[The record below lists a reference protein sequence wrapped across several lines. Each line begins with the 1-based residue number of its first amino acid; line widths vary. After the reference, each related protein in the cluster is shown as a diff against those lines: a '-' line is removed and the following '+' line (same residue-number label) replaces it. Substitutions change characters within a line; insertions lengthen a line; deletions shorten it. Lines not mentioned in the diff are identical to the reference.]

1 MLYAGL
7 PGEDSIH
14 DDAGGPKSKV
24 QSPKGS
30 GMSLSIELIEEAS
43 RFLAGRVRKTPL
55 EEAPAL
61 SERAGAP
68 VFLKLECLQKTGSFK
83 IRGALFALSRLT
95 DAEKKAG
102 IATCSGG
109 NHGKAVAYAARALSL
124 VPTITVPSSVDEAK
138 HRAMV
143 ALGAN
148 VIVSRFP
155 GYDDT
160 EVWAMEEA
168 ARAGRVW
175 ISAFDDD
182 AIMAGNGGSLAAEVL
197 EELPEARSFVMPV
210 GGGGMAAGAS
220 FDAKTRRPDT
230 LVVGCNHELSPALQ
244 LSLERGKAV
253 TRLPAVATTAG
264 GIEGGIGRKPFEI
277 LKTRI
282 DRVALV
288 SEADLF
294 EAVRFV
300 FDQHQ
305 YVIETSAAA
314 GVAAVLTGRAGPL
327 AGPAVVVLTGR
338 NISRAT
344 FRRILG

>member
-1 MLYAGL
+1 
-7 PGEDSIH
+7 
-14 DDAGGPKSKV
+14 
-24 QSPKGS
+24 
-30 GMSLSIELIEEAS
+30 MSLTMGLIEEAS
-43 RFLAGRVRKTPL
+43 RFLAGRVRRTPL
-55 EEAPAL
+55 EESPAL

-68 VFLKLECLQKTGSFK
+68 VFLKLECLQATGSFK

-95 DAEKKAG
+95 DAERRAG

-109 NHGKAVAYAARALSL
+109 NHGKAVACAAKAMGL

-143 ALGAN
+143 GLGAK
-148 VIVSRFP
+148 VVVSRFR

-168 ARAGRVW
+168 AKAGRVW
-175 ISAFDDD
+175 VSAFDDE
-182 AIMAGNGGSLAAEVL
+182 AIMAGNGGSLAAEIL

-210 GGGGMAAGAS
+210 GGGGMAAGMA
-220 FDAKTRRPDT
+220 FYAKAKRPDT

-244 LSLERGKAV
+244 LSRERGEAV
-253 TRLPAVATTAG
+253 TRLPAVETTAG
-264 GIEGGIGRKPFEI
+264 GIEGGIGRKPFEV
-277 LKTRI
+277 LRTRL
-282 DRVALV
+282 DRVALC

-314 GVAAVLTGRAGPL
+314 GVAALLTGRAGPL

-338 NISRAT
+338 NISRGT
-344 FRRILG
+344 LRRILTED